1 MQLTVDALVVRVKNM
16 DEADR
21 LLTLLTPDRGLVTAY
36 MRGARRM
43 KGATAVATELLSYS
57 RFVLFQNRDRAFV
70 DKAELNRLFFDLRR
84 NMEALSLATYFCQ
97 LLAELVTEE
106 EQGDGPLRLT
116 LNCLHYLDKGAMDL
130 AQLKAIFELRLL
142 TMGGY
147 MPDLVTCAGCGAA
160 PGEELYFDP
169 AGGVLCCPHCRG
181 EIPGAV
187 PISPGVF
194 AAMRHIIYSDFE
206 KLFSFRLPPPA
217 LAELERVSEA
227 YLLAQVE
234 RVLPALNFYNTLL

>member
-16 DEADR
+16 DESDR
-21 LLTLLTPDRGLVTAY
+21 LLTLLTADRGLVTAY

-84 NMEALSLATYFCQ
+84 RMEALSLATYFCQ
-97 LLAELVTEE
+97 LLTELVTEDE
-106 EQGDGPLRLT
+106 RGDGPLRLT
-116 LNCLHYLDKGAMDL
+116 LNSLYYLDRDGLDR

-147 MPDLVTCAGCGAA
+147 MPDLVACAGCGAA

-169 AGGVLCCPHCRG
+169 AGGVIYCPDCH
-181 EIPGAV
+181 GAV
-187 PISPGVF
+187 PGVIPVSPGVF
-194 AAMRHIIYSDFE
+194 AAMRHIIYSDFA
-206 KLFSFRLPPPA
+206 KLFSFRLPSPA
-217 LAELERVSEA
+217 LAQLERTSEA

-234 RVLPALNFYNTLL
+234 RVLPALQFYRTMT